1 MHCQVNETDG
11 HTHFHFSSFG
21 MIGHTNGLNF
31 NPILHRLFQAGSI
44 QGGGVHKVPVA
55 FFAER
60 LKLLQLNL
68 VNYLIRP
75 IPIN

>member
-21 MIGHTNGLNF
+21 MIGHINGLNF

-44 QGGGVHKVPVA
+44 QGGVHKVPVA
-55 FFAER
+55 FFAEKVKATTI
-60 LKLLQLNL
+60 KLGKLSN
-68 VNYLIRP
+68 
-75 IPIN
+75 